1 MFNWLC
7 GMGQSRTAA
16 CDRHVHVLLLPIASS
31 VTANV
36 LRPATHHACAAAP
49 AQVIPIGE
57 SGQLAEAF
65 NIRLEEL
72 NVIDLKFL
80 HGCAKPTLAL
90 LHQDPKNAR
99 HLRTYVV
106 DLKAKARA
114 SPFCCLLVEEEEND
128 DNLFSYSSGVA
139 PSLGVA
145 CMVSGVRHH
154 T

>member
-1 MFNWLC
+1 M
-7 GMGQSRTAA
+7 R
-16 CDRHVHVLLLPIASS
+16 
-31 VTANV
+31 
-36 LRPATHHACAAAP
+36 HACAVAC

-72 NVIDLKFL
+72 NVIDLRFL

-90 LHQDPKNAR
+90 LHQDPKHAR

-114 SPFCCLLVEEEEND
+114 HP
-128 DNLFSYSSGVA
+128 VA
-139 PSLGVA
+139 AGSAEQVWKF
-145 CMVSGVRHH
+145 

>member
-1 MFNWLC
+1 M
-7 GMGQSRTAA
+7 AA
-16 CDRHVHVLLLPIASS
+16 C
-31 VTANV
+31 
-36 LRPATHHACAAAP
+36 

-106 DLKAKARA
+106 DLRAKARA
-114 SPFCCLLVEEEEND
+114 SPRRWDDVPALLAWPLPGHLRAFAVRGGLNPNHHHLE
-128 DNLFSYSSGVA
+128 
-139 PSLGVA
+139 A
-145 CMVSGVRHH
+145 CNA
-154 T
+154 TPCT

>member
-1 MFNWLC
+1 M
-7 GMGQSRTAA
+7 
-16 CDRHVHVLLLPIASS
+16 
-31 VTANV
+31 
-36 LRPATHHACAAAP
+36 
-49 AQVIPIGE
+49 IPIDE

-72 NVIDLKFL
+72 NVLDLKFL

-114 SPFCCLLVEEEEND
+114 YPVTAGSAEQV
-128 DNLFSYSSGVA
+128 
-139 PSLGVA
+139 
-145 CMVSGVRHH
+145 
-154 T
+154 

>member
-1 MFNWLC
+1 MIDMFMFC
-7 GMGQSRTAA
+7 CPMAG
-16 CDRHVHVLLLPIASS
+16 S
-31 VTANV
+31 VTGYEGA
-36 LRPATHHACAAAP
+36 LLSPARHHARAAEP

-72 NVIDLKFL
+72 NVIDLRFL

-114 SPFCCLLVEEEEND
+114 SPCRCLPAEP
-128 DNLFSYSSGVA
+128 A
-139 PSLGVA
+139 
-145 CMVSGVRHH
+145 
-154 T
+154 

>member
-1 MFNWLC
+1 M
-7 GMGQSRTAA
+7 RY
-16 CDRHVHVLLLPIASS
+16 
-31 VTANV
+31 
-36 LRPATHHACAAAP
+36 ACAVAC

-72 NVIDLKFL
+72 NVIDLRFL

-114 SPFCCLLVEEEEND
+114 SPCCCLLAER
-128 DNLFSYSSGVA
+128 A
-139 PSLGVA
+139 
-145 CMVSGVRHH
+145 
-154 T
+154 